1 MAIITYMYKAY
12 IHCTMSYVYM
22 YNVSTRTC
30 MCIHTGVYMYV
41 CVKGKSKGE
50 TYNHVH
56 TVMYMY
62 MHTHV
67 HCLYMHVNSIL
78 SCAELQVCIVGMKV
92 CCMDFITTISTVLA
106 LQGQVD

>member
-1 MAIITYMYKAY
+1 
-12 IHCTMSYVYM
+12 
-22 YNVSTRTC
+22 
-30 MCIHTGVYMYV
+30 MYV
-41 CVKGKSKGE
+41 CVKEKSKVKRTI
-50 TYNHVH
+50 TY
-56 TVMYMY
+56 TQVMYMY

-67 HCLYMHVNSIL
+67 HMHVNSIL